1 MILRTRSARRAVR
14 VIAGMVTTLL
24 FAGNVLAAAG
34 LCVLKAPPAVPATSD
49 APCPQHLIG
58 EAPPAPTEQ
67 HCPADDPSAQA
78 RAADLPTAQVLAAA
92 AVIPFGSFAVPA
104 PALKL
109 RADPGSPHRPLYARL
124 QRRQL

>member
-1 MILRTRSARRAVR
+1 MFLRTRSARRAVR

-49 APCPQHLIG
+49 APCPQHLVG
-58 EAPPAPTEQ
+58 EGPSMPTAQ

-78 RAADLPTAQVLAAA
+78 RTADLPTAQVLAAA
-92 AVIPFGSFAVPA
+92 AVTPFGSFAVPA
-104 PALKL
+104 PTFEL
-109 RADPGSPHRPLYARL
+109 RADTGSPQRPLYARL
-124 QRRQL
+124 QRLQL